1 MVITVER
8 PVAVRLVS
16 FGYAHGRPVPD
27 AHIVLDLRAHFGD
40 SSAPCDFTDPESLV
54 AETDGLPELVEGVI
68 PVLAAFRSGC
78 GAAAGDAPV
87 AVAVAVGCADGRLA
101 AGVAAAVRRRTD
113 SRLVRVAV
121 EHRGPG
127 GRQGRGQGS

>member
-1 MVITVER
+1 MVITVDR

-40 SSAPCDFTDPESLV
+40 SPAPYGLTEPESLV

-87 AVAVAVGCADGRLA
+87 TVAVGCADGRLA
-101 AGVAAAVRRRTD
+101 AGVASVVRRRTD
-113 SRLVRVAV
+113 SRLVRVTV
-121 EHRGPG
+121 EHRGPDAW
-127 GRQGRGQGS
+127 QGQEPQA